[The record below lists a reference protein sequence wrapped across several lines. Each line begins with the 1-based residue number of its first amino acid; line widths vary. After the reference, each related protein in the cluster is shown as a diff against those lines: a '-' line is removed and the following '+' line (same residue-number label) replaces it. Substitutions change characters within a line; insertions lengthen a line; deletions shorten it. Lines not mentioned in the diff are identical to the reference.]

1 MTSLQL
7 TEINVEHLALI
18 PRDAKIKTLNID
30 QYVDLSGWKIEKII
44 VNSDYLLGT
53 NTEIKAIKIYN
64 QAFINNLS
72 QHEYINELY
81 TTVDL
86 YEKLNI
92 KASYLNLVGESLSQ
106 SMLDEILLDTNIRS
120 LSITLRYKQ
129 NLFFKMENNN
139 TLEELI
145 TSNVII
151 NPFNATTKIFE
162 NKDRIRFLRMKP
174 VM

>member
-1 MTSLQL
+1 MTSLQP
-7 TEINVEHLALI
+7 TEINVEHLELI
-18 PRDAKIKTLNID
+18 SRDAEIKTLNID

-44 VNSDYLLGT
+44 VNSDYSLGI

-72 QHEYINELY
+72 QHEYIDELY
-81 TTVDL
+81 TTVNL
-86 YEKLNI
+86 YKKLNI
-92 KASYLNLVGESLSQ
+92 KASYLNLVGKSLSQ

-120 LSITLRYKQ
+120 LSITLHYKK

-151 NPFNATTKIFE
+151 NPFNATTKISE

-174 VM
+174 AI